1 MMSSLLEEFVNLT
14 ETLNRKKIDYAIC
27 GGLAMTIHGF
37 VRATMDID
45 LLVQTEDLP
54 KTWAVAESLGYDVE
68 GLPLH
73 FDKGVI
79 EIRRISKIDKVSKT
93 LFTID
98 FLLVTDAL
106 QEVWKNRELI
116 EWEQGKTWVVSREGF
131 IFLKKLAGR
140 PQDLV
145 DIERLENE
153 AS

>member
-1 MMSSLLEEFVNLT
+1 MSSLVKEFTDLT
-14 ETLNRKKIDYAIC
+14 ETLNQKKIDYAVC

-37 VRATMDID
+37 VRATLDID
-45 LLVQTEDLP
+45 LLVLSENLSDA
-54 KTWAVAESLGYDVE
+54 WAVAESLGYDVE

-73 FDKGVI
+73 FSGGAI
-79 EIRRISKIDKVSKT
+79 EIRRISKIDEESKN

-106 QEVWKNRELI
+106 KEVWKNREVI
-116 EWEQGKTWVVSREGF
+116 EWERGKTWVVSRDGL
-131 IFLKKLAGR
+131 IFLKTISGR

>member
-1 MMSSLLEEFVNLT
+1 MSSLLEEFVNLT
-14 ETLNRKKIDYAIC
+14 ETLNREKIDYAIC
-27 GGLAMTIHGF
+27 GGLAMAIHGF

-54 KTWAVAESLGYDVE
+54 QARKTAEDLGYDVE
-68 GLPLH
+68 CLPLC
-73 FDKGVI
+73 FSGGAI
-79 EIRRISKIDKVSKT
+79 EIRRYSKIDKESKT

-106 QEVWKNRELI
+106 QKVWETRLPV
-116 EWEQGKTWVVSREGF
+116 EWERGKTWVVSREGF
-131 IFLKKLAGR
+131 ISLKKLVGR